1 MRGAWG
7 RMSVETLA
15 SETGPELTFRQR
27 LTWAAHLYK
36 AVAYQYHKDLGA
48 KLGPLIARDAVIV
61 DVGAHSGQHS
71 KLFARMAP
79 DGHVYAFEPGA
90 YARSIL
96 TRAVRRFSNVTV
108 VPFGMSD
115 KATTET
121 LHVPLKRS
129 GTMGFGLSHIGADND
144 GRATATETIHLTTLD
159 IFAEQQKLNRLDFVK
174 VDIEG
179 WEAHFLKGALGTVK
193 RLRPIVLIEVVEH
206 VLARAG
212 AKPADIFDAMA
223 PLNYVAFEN
232 SEHDGYVMRRVEGFR
247 HSMDIM
253 FVPAEKAHQVEAE

>member
-1 MRGAWG
+1 MDDK
-7 RMSVETLA
+7 V
-15 SETGPELTFRQR
+15 SETGPALTFRQS
-27 LTWAAHLYK
+27 LTWTAHLFK
-36 AVAYQYHKDLGA
+36 AVIRQYHKDLGA
-48 KLGPLIARDAVIV
+48 KLAPLIARDAVIV

-71 KLFARMAP
+71 KLFAGMAP

-96 TRAVRRFSNVTV
+96 SRMVRLRGLSNVTV

-115 KATTET
+115 KASTET

-144 GRATATETIHLTTLD
+144 DGRATATETIQLTTLD
-159 IFAEQQKLNRLDFVK
+159 IFAEAQKLTRLDFVK

-179 WEAHFLKGALGTVK
+179 WEAHFLKGALGTIK

-212 AKPADIFDAMA
+212 TTPADIFDAMA
-223 PLNYVAFEN
+223 PLDYVAFEN

-253 FVPAEKAHQVEAE
+253 FVPSEKAHLVDAE